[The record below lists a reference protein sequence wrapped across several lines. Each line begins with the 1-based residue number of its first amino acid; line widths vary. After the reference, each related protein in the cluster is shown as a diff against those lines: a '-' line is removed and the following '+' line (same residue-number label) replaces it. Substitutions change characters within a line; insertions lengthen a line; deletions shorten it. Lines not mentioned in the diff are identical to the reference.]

1 MLLILFVN
9 KSKKCS
15 FLPQVLASCNR
26 TMQPNL
32 LPGHL
37 VLSAEASLK
46 SAMDALLQ
54 DTLVMPLHFSRFPP
68 ARAQVLRTQGLQP
81 MTLHKTLQSLYFST
95 ANLKKKKLLLQ
106 EFQSLRIERQTN
118 VQPASPLEARLMFA
132 ALHRALGNTFCATC
146 IACIA

>member
-1 MLLILFVN
+1 MFVYLLHVLYIYVLLILFVN

-95 ANLKKKKLLLQ
+95 ANLKKK
-106 EFQSLRIERQTN
+106 
-118 VQPASPLEARLMFA
+118 VVASGVPKPKNREADQCTTCFA
-132 ALHRALGNTFCATC
+132 P
-146 IACIA
+146 